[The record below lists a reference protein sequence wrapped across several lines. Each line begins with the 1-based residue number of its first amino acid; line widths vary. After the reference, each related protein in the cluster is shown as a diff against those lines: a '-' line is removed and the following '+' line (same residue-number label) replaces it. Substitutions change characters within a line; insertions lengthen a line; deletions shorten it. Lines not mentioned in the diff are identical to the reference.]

1 MLPLRQLPCRA
12 LPCRALDLIHEY
24 SKPLSRPDW
33 RTFERPITSNVFIHE
48 IETLYKLK
56 RTCKLYRLVYTNIHM
71 NIDVMSKEELNDFI
85 NYKNDNLHILYTI
98 IIYIGNVCF
107 SGYIGILL
115 GKLRFYFINQPTNNV
130 IIDNFIYL
138 NIWVGT
144 VYSVYYIGYIMEP
157 TKESFYKVKSLFYN

>member
-1 MLPLRQLPCRA
+1 MLTSRA
-12 LPCRALDLIHEY
+12 LPCRALHLIREY
-24 SKPLSRPDW
+24 SKPITRPDW
-33 RTFERPITSNVFIHE
+33 RTFERSITTNIFIHE
-48 IETLYKLK
+48 IDTLYKFERDCALFK
-56 RTCKLYRLVYTNIHM
+56 LVYTNM
-71 NIDVMSKEELNDFI
+71 RVNIDMSLYQEELDAFI
-85 NYKNDNLHILYTI
+85 NYKDDNLHIFLYTI
-98 IIYIGNVCF
+98 IMYLGNVGL
-107 SGYIGILL
+107 SSYIGILL

>member
-1 MLPLRQLPCRA
+1 MLPCRA
-12 LPCRALDLIHEY
+12 LPCRALHLIREY
-24 SKPLSRPDW
+24 SKPITRPDW
-33 RTFERPITSNVFIHE
+33 RTFERSITTNIFINE
-48 IETLYKLK
+48 IDTLYKFERDCALFK
-56 RTCKLYRLVYTNIHM
+56 LVYTNM
-71 NIDVMSKEELNDFI
+71 RVNIDMSLYQEELDSFI
-85 NYKNDNLHILYTI
+85 NYKDDNLHIFLYTI
-98 IIYIGNVCF
+98 IMYLGNVGL
-107 SGYIGILL
+107 SSYIGIML

>member
-1 MLPLRQLPCRA
+1 
-12 LPCRALDLIHEY
+12 
-24 SKPLSRPDW
+24 
-33 RTFERPITSNVFIHE
+33 
-48 IETLYKLK
+48 
-56 RTCKLYRLVYTNIHM
+56 M